1 MLNETPRPPHDSR
14 NNPASRAAEEERV
27 LMLRMR
33 SDTDLRSHDS
43 RNTWLR
49 AVGAKEAGDVCGR
62 CGLALAAEDTA
73 WRVRERVTRGQV
85 VSTNVC
91 RECAPEYAR
100 EPEPFT
106 YEGRRWLL
114 YEPEPCEVCGRG
126 VVWLYRPHW
135 RRHRCCSDRCSARRY
150 NRPRDEASAQAREKV
165 CGVCGEA
172 FTATRADAKTC
183 SPACRQKAYRL
194 RRPLNPR

>member
-1 MLNETPRPPHDSR
+1 MPSDNRPLPHDSR
-14 NNPASRAAEEERV
+14 HGPASRAYEEEHALV
-27 LMLRMR
+27 LRMLRGEGTPTPYR
-33 SDTDLRSHDS
+33 
-43 RNTWLR
+43 R
-49 AVGAKEAGDVCGR
+49 ACDARQTGASCGR
-62 CGLALAAEDTA
+62 CGRAVADGETV
-73 WRVRERVTRGQV
+73 WRVRERVARGQV

-91 RECAPEYAR
+91 RECAPERAR

-106 YEGRRWLL
+106 YDGSLLAL
-114 YEPEPCEVCGRG
+114 YEPEPCEVCSRP
-126 VVWLYRPHW
+126 VVWLYRPDW
-135 RRHRCCSDRCSARRY
+135 RRHSCCSERCSARLY